1 MSDTI
6 DLPFITA
13 GAEMINEYLAW
24 LQTDLDNRRPRT
36 KNDEQ
41 AMINVLAGLGGLI
54 EYNVRAGYQHFARK
68 HQMQREEFHN
78 YSDLIDELGKRIEKE
93 GHKKL
98 LKISSQIRNKLVH
111 ADFPALYNKTKEAY
125 EITGIDFQQTS
136 FEPVVHV
143 IQTTITR
150 YGCNLDVSTGTAT
163 DSRGEPIPT
172 KRLLPGAGNA
182 ITVDFR
188 YFYDSGHFIH
198 VYDVLRTAYESIVF
212 FRYDHA

>member
-6 DLPFITA
+6 DLPFIIA
-13 GAEMINEYLAW
+13 GAELINEYLAW
-24 LQTDLDNRRPRT
+24 LKMDPDSRRPRT

-41 AMINVLAGLGGLI
+41 AMINILAGLGGLI

-68 HQMQREEFHN
+68 RQLQKEEFHN
-78 YSDLIDELGKRIEKE
+78 YSDLIDEFGKFIEKE
-93 GHKKL
+93 CHRKL

-125 EITGIDFQQTS
+125 EIAGIELQQSS
-136 FEPVVHV
+136 FEPVVHI
-143 IQTTITR
+143 IQTVITR
-150 YGCNLDVSTGTAT
+150 YGCNLDVKTGTAT

-172 KRLLPGAGNA
+172 KKLLPGAGNA

-188 YFYDSGHFIH
+188 YFYESGHFIH
-198 VYDVLRTAYESIVF
+198 VYDVLRTAYESIIF

>member
-24 LQTDLDNRRPRT
+24 LQTDMDNRRPRT

-41 AMINVLAGLGGLI
+41 AMINILAGLGGLI

-68 HQMQREEFHN
+68 RQLQQEKFNN
-78 YSDLIDELGKRIEKE
+78 YSDLIDEFGKRIEKDS
-93 GHKKL
+93 HKKL
-98 LKISSQIRNKLVH
+98 LKISSQMRNKLVH
-111 ADFPALYNKTKEAY
+111 SDFPALYNKTKEAY
-125 EITGIDFQQTS
+125 EITGVGFQQTS
-136 FEPVVHV
+136 FEPVVHI

-150 YGCNLDVSTGTAT
+150 YGCNLDIKTGTAT
-163 DSRGEPIPT
+163 DSRGEAIPT

-198 VYDVLRTAYESIVF
+198 VYDVLRTAYESIIF
-212 FRYDHA
+212 FRYDHS